1 MAKMTDYVVEAPA
14 IPTLPV
20 KGSEAR
26 FPVRRIYCVGR
37 NYAAHAVEMGG
48 DPDKE
53 PPFFFMKNPNN
64 ILDSGKTFPY
74 PPRTSDLHFEIE
86 LVVALG
92 KGGTDIPVSQ
102 ALDHVFGYGVGIDMT
117 RRDLQNEAKDMRRPW
132 EVSKAFELSAPCSEI
147 VPVAQ
152 IGHPT
157 DGAIWLDVDGA
168 RRQTG
173 DLNQLIWKVP
183 EIIAH
188 LSALFELAPGD
199 LIMTGTPSGVGAVER
214 GETMHGHVAG
224 VGDIQTPVA

>member
-1 MAKMTDYVVEAPA
+1 MTDYVVEPPA
-14 IPTLPV
+14 LPSLPV
-20 KGSEAR
+20 EGTTSR

-53 PPFFFMKNPNN
+53 PPFFFLKNPNN
-64 ILDSGKTFPY
+64 ILDSGKPFPY

-92 KGGTDIPVSQ
+92 KGGSDIAVED
-102 ALDHVFGYGVGIDMT
+102 ALSHVYGYGVGIDMT
-117 RRDLQNEAKDMRRPW
+117 RRDLQNEAKEMRRPW
-132 EVSKAFELSAPCSEI
+132 EISKAFEWSAPCSAI
-147 VPVAQ
+147 VPAST
-152 IGHPT
+152 IGHP
-157 DGAIWLDVDGA
+157 DQGAIWLDVDGK

-199 LIMTGTPSGVGAVER
+199 LIMTGTPSGVGSVQR
-214 GETMHGHVAG
+214 GETMHGHVDG
-224 VGDIQTPVA
+224 IGDVRTPVV